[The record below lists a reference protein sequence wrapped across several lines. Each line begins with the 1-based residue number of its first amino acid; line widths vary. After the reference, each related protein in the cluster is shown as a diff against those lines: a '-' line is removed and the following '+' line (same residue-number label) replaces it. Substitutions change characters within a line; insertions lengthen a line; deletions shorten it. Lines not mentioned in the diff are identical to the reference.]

1 MSATGDRML
10 VIDDEAAMREVLR
23 ERLERWGW
31 SVETAADGEQAL
43 AALEAFEP
51 DVVLCDVVLPDISGL
66 RLVSLLHDS
75 DPDRPMVLMTAH
87 GSVDMAVEAMKEG
100 AYDFL
105 TKPLDYGHLETV
117 LAVVREEL
125 ARRERSSRQAAAAGK
140 PDRRFEGMVG
150 DSEPIRRVF
159 SKILEVAPV
168 DAPVL
173 VTGESGTGKELAAR
187 AIHARSDRAEE
198 EFVALNMGAIPR
210 ELVESELFG
219 HEEGAFTGASGMRRG
234 CFELAH
240 GGTLLLDE
248 IAEMPIEVQPKLLRV
263 LEDGR
268 VRRVGGSSEH
278 AFDVRVIAS
287 TNQDP
292 RVAVEEERLREDLY
306 FRLDVFTIELPPLR
320 ERPGDV
326 ALLAHLFLERFDAR
340 HGAGLRGFTDEALG
354 RLEAYAWPGNVRE
367 LRNVIERAVVVAREG
382 WIGVGHL
389 PPYVGGD
396 GPAGDGP
403 SGNTIRVPAD
413 ASLEEVEKRLILET
427 LERTGNNKAE
437 TARRLGV
444 DVKTIRNKLKRYGS
458 A

>member
-1 MSATGDRML
+1 MSAQGERML
-10 VIDDEAAMREVLR
+10 VVDDEAAMREVLR

-43 AALEAFEP
+43 AALGAFDP

-66 RLVSLLHDS
+66 RLVTLLHDS
-75 DPDRPMVLMTAH
+75 DPDRPVVLMTAH

-105 TKPLDYGHLETV
+105 TKPLDYDHLETV

-125 ARRERSSRQAAAAGK
+125 ARRERSSRQAAAAGE
-140 PDRRFEGMVG
+140 PGRRFEGMVG

-159 SKILEVAPV
+159 SKILEVARV

-173 VTGESGTGKELAAR
+173 VTGESGTGKELVAR
-187 AIHARSDRAEE
+187 AIHARSGRAEK
-198 EFVALNMGAIPR
+198 EFVALNMAAIPR

-278 AFDVRVIAS
+278 AFDVRVIAA

-306 FRLDVFTIELPPLR
+306 FRLDVFSIELPPLR

-326 ALLAHLFLERFDAR
+326 PLLAHHFLERFDAK
-340 HGAGLRGFTDEALG
+340 HGDGVRGFSDQALE
-354 RLEAYAWPGNVRE
+354 RLESYAWPGNVRE

-403 SGNTIRVPAD
+403 SGETIRVPVD
-413 ASLEEVEKRLILET
+413 ASLEEIEKRLILET

-444 DVKTIRNKLKRYGS
+444 DVKTIRNKLKRYE